1 MLNACNNLQKLNSNI
16 RINGERM
23 TKKIILITGAS
34 KGIGKA
40 ISLESG
46 KNNYL
51 SLFARS
57 EKDLKSI
64 SDEIIKNDNKCIYY
78 SGDIKKEEDIKK
90 CIQNTI
96 DTFGKIDVLI
106 NNAGIGYFKRVDE
119 FSYEEFDEIQKVN
132 LYGTFLFTKYVTK
145 HMIESKSGYIINI
158 SSVAGL
164 NGFKSGTAYAAS
176 KFAMNGFTESL
187 REDLKQYGI
196 GVSVV
201 CPGSVRTGF
210 GGLEEAK
217 LQGKDYM
224 LEPEDVAKTVQYLI
238 DESETANTKLIELKP
253 RRRIEFR

>member
-1 MLNACNNLQKLNSNI
+1 
-16 RINGERM
+16 M
-23 TKKIILITGAS
+23 TKKIILLTGAS

-40 ISLESG
+40 IAMEAG
-46 KNNYL
+46 KNNSL

-57 EKDLKSI
+57 ESDLIDISEKIKS
-64 SDEIIKNDNKCIYY
+64 SGNECIYY
-78 SGDIKKEEDIKK
+78 TGDIKKEEDIKNCVK
-90 CIQNTI
+90 KTI
-96 DTFGKIDVLI
+96 DTYGKIDVLI

-119 FSYEEFDEIQKVN
+119 FTYEEFDEIQKVN
-132 LYGTFLFTKYVTK
+132 LYGTFLFSKYVTQY
-145 HMIESKSGYIINI
+145 MIKAKSGYVINI

-187 REDLKQYGI
+187 REDLKQFGI

-210 GGLEEAK
+210 GGMDELK

-224 LEPEDVAKTVQYLI
+224 LEPEDVARTVQYLI
-238 DESETANTKLIELKP
+238 DESETSNAKLIELKP
-253 RRRIEFR
+253 RRRLEFR